1 MAAEQQ
7 RLFKEEN
14 PDYQYE
20 KAKQKHMLIKQ
31 KGEPEQKPIT
41 VLDVKTLLTLPPEDI
56 KAYILFFYAFFSLS
70 LGRNVLCRTLL
81 CFNNCIG
88 NLKQIGL
95 GASMY
100 ANDYR
105 QYIPIIPSPNPWGVN
120 GNLPSR
126 AQLSTMLVPLGYLP
140 FGKVISSSFSSGT
153 DPSGGSAVWA
163 LACPEESYWLNSID
177 QMGPHHKPVI
187 IGFESW
193 TCWEWGT
200 RQDLQRQDVPPEYPN
215 APTTVSR
222 TRLAWRWEYDSR
234 LRSGGGSP
242 VLFLDGHVVV
252 PPARDDT
259 AWLLWMH
266 QYK

>member
-1 MAAEQQ
+1 MSGNYFHFEQNSNRGLPLRATNEPRPSLPRSRAFTLIELLVVIAIIAILASMLLPALNRARHAAQDS
-7 RLFKEEN
+7 N
-14 PDYQYE
+14 
-20 KAKQKHMLIKQ
+20 
-31 KGEPEQKPIT
+31 
-41 VLDVKTLLTLPPEDI
+41 DV
-56 KAYILFFYAFFSLS
+56 S
-70 LGRNVLCRTLL
+70 
-81 CFNNCIG
+81 